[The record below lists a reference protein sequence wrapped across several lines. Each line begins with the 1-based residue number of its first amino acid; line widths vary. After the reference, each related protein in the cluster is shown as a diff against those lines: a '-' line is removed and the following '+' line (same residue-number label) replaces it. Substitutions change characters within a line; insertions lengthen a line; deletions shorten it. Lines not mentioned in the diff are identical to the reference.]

1 MESFK
6 EQVADQEE
14 LLLASKRDCDAL
26 QAEIARIQTENDSA
40 KVCQL
45 SVAILCLIWSCP
57 INGRAILNY

>member
-40 KVCQL
+40 KVNFCGNMVRFG
-45 SVAILCLIWSCP
+45 SCLVSGCTTP
-57 INGRAILNY
+57 